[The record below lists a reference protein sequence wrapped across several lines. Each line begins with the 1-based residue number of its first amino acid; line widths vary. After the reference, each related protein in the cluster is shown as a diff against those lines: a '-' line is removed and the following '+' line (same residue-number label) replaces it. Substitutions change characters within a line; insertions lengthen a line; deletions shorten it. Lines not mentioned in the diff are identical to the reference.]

1 MVVMKAELKAWM
13 MVEMTAA
20 LMVVM
25 MAGKKAA
32 LMGDWLVGELV
43 DCLVVQMALMERKI

>member
-1 MVVMKAELKAWM
+1 VLTAERLVAV